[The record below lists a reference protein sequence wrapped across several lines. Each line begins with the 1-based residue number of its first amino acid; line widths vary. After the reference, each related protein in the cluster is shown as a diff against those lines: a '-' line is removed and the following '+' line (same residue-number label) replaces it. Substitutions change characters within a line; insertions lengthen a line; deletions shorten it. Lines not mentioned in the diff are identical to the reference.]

1 MENVMHENEK
11 VIPGA
16 IKIAEKKIRDHLYG
30 VIRQSVK
37 KTLNGLVNA
46 EADAIQKGRSR
57 YWKAANHETE

>member
-16 IKIAEKKIRDHLYG
+16 IKIAEKKIRDHLDG

-57 YWKAANHETE
+57 Y

>member
-1 MENVMHENEK
+1 MENVVHEK
-11 VIPGA
+11 RKAPPGA
-16 IKIAEKKIRDHLYG
+16 IKIDEKEIRDHLDG

>member
-1 MENVMHENEK
+1 MHENEK

-16 IKIAEKKIRDHLYG
+16 IKIAEKEIRDHLDG

-57 YWKAANHETE
+57 Y

>member
-1 MENVMHENEK
+1 MHENEK

-16 IKIAEKKIRDHLYG
+16 IKIAEKKIRDHLDG

-57 YWKAANHETE
+57 Y